1 MKQEWEQV
9 SVPGEPRRDKVSSV
23 EPMPSTWAHV
33 LDAVSD
39 AIVGLDADAHL
50 TYVNRIAEH
59 LLALPSAELL
69 GSSLWDVLLL
79 QGANQAHDLAAL
91 LKPALSSCHRIRM
104 NTDLTLCRRDGVP
117 LAVECLFL
125 PILGGA
131 GQQLGRFLILRDKT
145 DSHQWSHQLRLATTQ
160 DSLTGLVSRREF
172 EQRLQQAVALCQQQ
186 DLSHVVCYIDLDQF
200 KVVNDTCGHEVGDAL
215 LQRVGQSLRTLIRQ
229 RDTLARLGG
238 DEFAI
243 LLWQCPQD
251 AGRRVGEQILKT
263 LESLRFTWG
272 EHRFQ
277 VTASVGLVVLNR
289 EILTAA
295 EALSLAD
302 SACYVAKDT
311 GRNRMH
317 MAGRDDQTLQRRHD
331 EMQWVSRLT
340 QALEQDALQLYQ
352 QTIAPLQIDDEG
364 MHYEVLVRLRGEDG
378 VIYPPGAFMPAAE
391 RYGLMVQ
398 LDRWVINHTL
408 AWLGRHPEHLAKLT
422 LCTINLSGASINQP
436 ETLHFIAACF
446 EQNAVPAHKVGFEV
460 TETMAINNLS
470 LARQLITGLQALG
483 CVTALD
489 DFGAGMS
496 SLAYLRALP
505 VDILKIDGSFVRN
518 MARDPMDYALVK
530 AMHDIGHMTGKIT
543 VAEFCED
550 ADTYRAL
557 QDLGVD
563 FVQGYHIA
571 HPAPLETIPLV

>member
-1 MKQEWEQV
+1 MKQDQDLETLPNEPQIEEGASV
-9 SVPGEPRRDKVSSV
+9 SLASSAWV
-23 EPMPSTWAHV
+23 HV
-33 LDAVSD
+33 VDAVSD
-39 AIVGLDADAHL
+39 GVVGLDADARL
-50 TYVNRIAEH
+50 TYVNRVAER
-59 LLALPSAELL
+59 LLAISSLELL

-79 QGANQAHDLAAL
+79 QGANQNHDLVSL
-91 LKPALSSCHRIRM
+91 LKPALSSSHRIRM
-104 NTDLTLCRRDGVP
+104 GTDMTLCRRDGIP

-125 PILGGA
+125 PLINKE
-131 GQQLGRFLILRDKT
+131 GQQQGRFLILRDKT

-172 EQRLQQAVALCQQQ
+172 ELRLQQAVALCRQQ
-186 DLSHVVCYIDLDQF
+186 SINHVVCYIDLDQF
-200 KVVNDTCGHEVGDAL
+200 KVINDTCGHEVGDAL

-243 LLWQCPQD
+243 LLWQCQQD
-251 AGRRVGEQILKT
+251 AGRRVGEQILRT

-272 EHRFQ
+272 EQRFQ
-277 VTASVGLVVLNR
+277 VTASVGMVVLDQS
-289 EILTAA
+289 ISTAA
-295 EALSLAD
+295 EVLSLAD

-317 MAGRDDQTLQRRHD
+317 VAGRDDQTVQRRQD

-352 QTIAPLQIDDEG
+352 QTIAPLQTSDEG

-391 RYGLMVQ
+391 RYGMMVQ
-398 LDRWVINHTL
+398 LDRWVIQRTL
-408 AWLGRHPEHLAKLT
+408 AWLGHHPEHLAKLK

-436 ETLHFIAACF
+436 ETLGFIATCF

-460 TETMAINNLS
+460 TETMAISNLS
-470 LARQLITGLQALG
+470 HARQLITGLQALG

-518 MARDPMDYALVK
+518 MARDAMDYALVK
-530 AMHDIGHMTGKIT
+530 AIHDIGHMTGKVT

-550 ADTYRAL
+550 AETFCAL

-571 HPAPLETIPLV
+571 RPCPLGMSLT